1 MPEETVTIFVN
12 DDGTVDLA
20 RFKDNPHLN
29 KVKTVIDGLRTEAAG
44 NRTKTEALTQKLEQ
58 AQARITSLEGSSN
71 LTEAERTEL
80 KTLREFR
87 EAAGVQTTDD
97 LKRLR
102 DDAQFGQTRRADDK
116 VADLARVL
124 GADAGALKGLSG
136 IRDLETKVE
145 REKVIVNDQE
155 TVRETPMVKVDG
167 TWEPLRGYVER
178 EYAPFKAVLWPEQ
191 EKKQDPN
198 TPLPG
203 VPGAKPAAGGQAP
216 QQDEPDF
223 FAAMFDTGGA
233 ARS

>member
-1 MPEETVTIFVN
+1 MPEKTVTINVN

-20 RFKDNPHLN
+20 QFANDPDLK
-29 KVKTVIDGLRTEAAG
+29 KVKGIIDGLRSEAAQG
-44 NRTKTEALTQKLEQ
+44 RTKTADITAKLEQ
-58 AQARITSLEGSSN
+58 AQARITSLEGTSN
-71 LTEAERTEL
+71 LTEAERGEL

-102 DDAQFGQTRRADDK
+102 DDASFGQTRRADDK
-116 VADLARVL
+116 VTDLARVL

-178 EYAPFKAVLWPEQ
+178 EYSAFKPVLWPEQ